1 MTTITITNEHGTY
14 SVSGDALK
22 ADEYFRLFIAVMM
35 AASFDY
41 KGITDAIIEFADEL
55 NE

>member
-14 SVSGDALK
+14 SVSGDALTC
-22 ADEYFRLFIAVMM
+22 DEYIRLFIAAMI

-41 KGITDAIIEFADEL
+41 ETVTDAIVEFAEGM

>member
-1 MTTITITNEHGTY
+1 MTTISITNEHGTY
-14 SVSGDALK
+14 SVSADTLTC
-22 ADEYFRLFIAVMM
+22 DEYIRLFVAAMI

-41 KGITDAIIEFADEL
+41 KTITDAIVEFTDEL